1 MRLHGL
7 EAIDYATVYGLTLS
21 KYADPSE
28 NSQLEMDLS
37 TSEALEIAKDDP
49 NLIYLDINKEK
60 KVQGNKPGDLPQ
72 TRTDQRQKNK
82 ATRSE

>member
-28 NSQLEMDLS
+28 DSQENLS
-37 TSEALEIAKDDP
+37 TSKAMEIAKDDP
-49 NLIYLDINKEK
+49 NLIYIDIIKEK
-60 KVQGNKPGDLPQ
+60 KGSGK
-72 TRTDQRQKNK
+72 
-82 ATRSE
+82 